1 MAMQQAGVPVDADQ
15 QGGTGSRPVQM
26 NMTQGKPAKAPTQ
39 AAFGTSSGAAVVFRD
54 FASI

>member
-1 MAMQQAGVPVDADQ
+1 MQQAGVPVDADQ